1 MQFKHA
7 NKQIHTRTHI
17 LYTQK
22 QTLTQMAIPE

>member
-17 LYTQK
+17 YTQK